1 VNILAFDTSGEVLSI
16 RLETSRTIRNL
27 VIDGALHHAERL
39 MPEIDEM
46 LKKEELSAAKLD
58 LIVTS
63 RGPGSF
69 TGLRIGM
76 ATAKGIAVGAHVPL
90 VSVSTLDAMA
100 WGKKDIATAVLPLID
115 ARKGRFYCALYL
127 SGERVTDYLDLD
139 AEKIQGIIRERMEKR
154 ESELLL
160 TGPGADLFLEQ
171 ISSSPLWMLDP
182 YRREGVGLALARC
195 GENHY
200 NQRGADKEGTGPFY
214 LRQSE
219 AELSRKK

>member
-1 VNILAFDTSGEVLSI
+1 MNILAFDTSGEVLSI

-46 LKKEELSAAKLD
+46 LKKEELSADKLD

-100 WGKKDIATAVLPLID
+100 WGKKILPRQSYRLSMPE
-115 ARKGRFYCALYL
+115 RGVFTVRSTSLENGLPTTWTLMLKRYRVSFGKG
-127 SGERVTDYLDLD
+127 
-139 AEKIQGIIRERMEKR
+139 
-154 ESELLL
+154 
-160 TGPGADLFLEQ
+160 
-171 ISSSPLWMLDP
+171 W
-182 YRREGVGLALARC
+182 RREKASFFSPAPGQIYSLNR
-195 GENHY
+195 
-200 NQRGADKEGTGPFY
+200 
-214 LRQSE
+214 
-219 AELSRKK
+219 